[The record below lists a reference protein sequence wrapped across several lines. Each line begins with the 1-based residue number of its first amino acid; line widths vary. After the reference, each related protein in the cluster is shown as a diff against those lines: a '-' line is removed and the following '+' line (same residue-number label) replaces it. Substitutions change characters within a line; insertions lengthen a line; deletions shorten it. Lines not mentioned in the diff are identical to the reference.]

1 MQQSL
6 LWKPGAVEEAEEEDD
21 SITQLPIENIV
32 LRAAPGFDRV
42 YWLMIKK
49 KLYHLETIFL
59 TFNM

>member
-6 LWKPGAVEEAEEEDD
+6 LWKPGGVEEAEEEDD

-49 KLYHLETIFL
+49 TLSFRNYIFD
-59 TFNM
+59 F